1 MKIRKSLITTVMSVL
16 LMVLTIEAFSAEAV
30 VVYDKDSVS
39 YYILQNGDSYAIIK
53 RCSSAKLQEDD
64 QVKCD
69 LQSNGTKEAFNTTKN
84 QKMTVSVEFFGL
96 TRRDAVEKY
105 YKLCGL

>member
-1 MKIRKSLITTVMSVL
+1 MVLSVL
-16 LMVLTIEAFSAEAV
+16 LMALATEAISEEAV

-39 YYILQNGDSYAIIK
+39 YYILQTGESYAIVK
-53 RCSSAKLQEDD
+53 RCSSGKLQEDD
-64 QVKCD
+64 QLKCD
-69 LQSNGTKEAFNTTKN
+69 LQSSGTKEAFNTTKN

-96 TRRDAVEKY
+96 TRRQAVEKY